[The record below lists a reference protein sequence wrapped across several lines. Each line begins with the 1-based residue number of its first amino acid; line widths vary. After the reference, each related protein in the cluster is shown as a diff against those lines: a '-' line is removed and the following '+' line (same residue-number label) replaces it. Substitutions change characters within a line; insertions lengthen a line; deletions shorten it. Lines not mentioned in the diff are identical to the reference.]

1 MENIKTGH
9 VQRVLEIDT
18 DVLYQWKDLVPT
30 YEERITRIDGIY
42 LKNVLC
48 NSADAV
54 YELKGDAKLPIRNVF
69 IEDVHVGKVND
80 FIKKISHAE
89 HVQERNVTTGNSL
102 VRNGIPWFDDRG
114 NIVNAHGA
122 CIVEDGGRYYLF
134 GEWKSRFQL
143 LFFGRLGE
151 LEIRECSA
159 EGTAG
164 WNTWP

>member
-1 MENIKTGH
+1 MRTSTWKISRPGTCS
-9 VQRVLEIDT
+9 VLLEIDT

-80 FIKKISHAE
+80 FIKKSAMP
-89 HVQERNVTTGNSL
+89 SMYK
-102 VRNGIPWFDDRG
+102 RG
-114 NIVNAHGA
+114 M
-122 CIVEDGGRYYLF
+122 
-134 GEWKSRFQL
+134 
-143 LFFGRLGE
+143 
-151 LEIRECSA
+151 
-159 EGTAG
+159 
-164 WNTWP
+164 